1 MKLKIVARAAYALL
15 ILTVA
20 ALAYFGRDYY
30 LAPMEKRVRLP
41 LHPVL
46 RQSGTLGHFLGILG
60 TLFIVMLLAYVL
72 RKRVRFM
79 RNWGSLNTWLEVHIW
94 LGVAGPVLVLFHT
107 GFKFSGIVEISVW
120 AMLLVV
126 ASGVI
131 GRYFYRLIPR
141 SLSGMELN
149 RIELEAEEIKLTF
162 EIRKFLPAGHPFWD
176 ILTDL
181 DRRAGS
187 GPESGSPLAFGD
199 RGKLRR
205 KIRKA
210 LKTTRIVKP
219 AQRRA
224 LSRLILMRQTL
235 LWRKQVMEK
244 AMKILHYWHLL
255 HVPFV
260 IILFLILL
268 IHVYVAVS
276 MGYRWIL

>member
-1 MKLKIVARAAYALL
+1 MKSRILIRAAYALL

-20 ALAYFGRDYY
+20 GLAYFGREYY
-30 LAPMEKRVRLP
+30 LASPAIKVRLP
-41 LHPVL
+41 VHPVL
-46 RQSGTLGHFLGILG
+46 RQSGTVGHFLGILG
-60 TLFIVMLLAYVL
+60 ALFIILLLGYVL
-72 RKRVRFM
+72 RKRLRFM
-79 RNWGSLNTWLEVHIW
+79 RNWGNLNTWLEVHIW
-94 LGVAGPVLVLFHT
+94 LGLAGPILVLFHA

-162 EIRKFLPAGHPFWD
+162 EIRKLLPAGHTFWD
-176 ILTDL
+176 LLANL
-181 DRRAGS
+181 DRGAGG
-187 GPESGSPLAFGD
+187 GPESGSPPAVGESS
-199 RGKLRR
+199 KLKREL
-205 KIRKA
+205 RKA
-210 LKTTRIVKP
+210 LKTARAMRP

-224 LSRLILMRQTL
+224 LSRLILARQAL
-235 LWRKQVMEK
+235 LRRKRVMEK

-268 IHVYVAVS
+268 IHVYVTVT
-276 MGYRWIL
+276 MGYRWMF

>member
-1 MKLKIVARAAYALL
+1 MKLKIVIRAAYALL

-30 LAPMEKRVRLP
+30 LAPMEKRARLP

-107 GFKFSGIVEISVW
+107 GFKFSGIVGISVW

-131 GRYFYRLIPR
+131 GRYFYQLIPR

-162 EIRKFLPAGHPFWD
+162 EIRKFLPAGHSFWD
-176 ILTDL
+176 LLTDL
-181 DRRAGS
+181 DRRAGG

-199 RGKLRR
+199 RRRLRR
-205 KIRKA
+205 KLRKA

-235 LWRKQVMEK
+235 LRRKRVMEK

-260 IILFLILL
+260 IIMFLILL

>member
-1 MKLKIVARAAYALL
+1 MKLKIVTRAAYALL
-15 ILTVA
+15 ILTAA

-79 RNWGSLNTWLEVHIW
+79 RNWGSLNTWLEAHIW

-107 GFKFSGIVEISVW
+107 GFKFSGIVGISVW

-149 RIELEAEEIKLTF
+149 RIELEAEEIKFTF
-162 EIRKFLPAGHPFWD
+162 DIRKFLPAGHPFWD
-176 ILTDL
+176 LLADL
-181 DRRAGS
+181 DRGAGS
-187 GPESGSPLAFGD
+187 GPESGSPLAFRD

-235 LWRKQVMEK
+235 LRRKQVMEK